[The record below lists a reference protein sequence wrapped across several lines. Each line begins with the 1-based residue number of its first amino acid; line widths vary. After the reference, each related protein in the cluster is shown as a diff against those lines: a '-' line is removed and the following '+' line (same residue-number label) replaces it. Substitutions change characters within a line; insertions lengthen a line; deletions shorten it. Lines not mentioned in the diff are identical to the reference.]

1 MNVGAVENEGY
12 DISLSVMPIQDY
24 ERQIQWSISMNGS
37 HNRNVIKKISNE
49 MEGYESEK
57 SGEKEQESEAIYEE
71 GKSTTQFVV
80 PSVGVIRPRGK
91 KYCPT
96 YNRGEKPILGSAG

>member
-1 MNVGAVENEGY
+1 MAPSTGFASKTMNVGAVENEGY

-49 MEGYESEK
+49 MKAMNQTNLEK
-57 SGEKEQESEAIYEE
+57 KNGARRLFTRK
-71 GKSTTQFVV
+71 GNLP
-80 PSVGVIRPRGK
+80 PSCSWFLPWELTRPRGK
-91 KYCPT
+91 KC
-96 YNRGEKPILGSAG
+96 S

>member
-49 MEGYESEK
+49 MKAMNQKNLEK
-57 SGEKEQESEAIYEE
+57 KNGSPEAISRGREIYHP
-71 GKSTTQFVV
+71 VV
-80 PSVGVIRPRGK
+80 RGSF
-91 KYCPT
+91 
-96 YNRGEKPILGSAG
+96 LGN